1 MRPFHYF
8 KPVVCSVKV
17 SVALTLRA
25 TKYEIQAGF
34 RLVFLLTFSM
44 EASGTLVNS
53 GIKFEKIT
61 APIER
66 TENTHSEIVNLIFMH
81 VCIFYVIYFGIFV
94 GAGVMNHAISN
105 CRLKCHSLDNY
116 VNDLEKQ
123 ISCTL
128 VR

>member
-44 EASGTLVNS
+44 EASGTLF
-53 GIKFEKIT
+53 GKFWNQIRK
-61 APIER
+61 
-66 TENTHSEIVNLIFMH
+66 NYS
-81 VCIFYVIYFGIFV
+81 
-94 GAGVMNHAISN
+94 SN
-105 CRLKCHSLDNY
+105 RKNR
-116 VNDLEKQ
+116 K
-123 ISCTL
+123 
-128 VR
+128 